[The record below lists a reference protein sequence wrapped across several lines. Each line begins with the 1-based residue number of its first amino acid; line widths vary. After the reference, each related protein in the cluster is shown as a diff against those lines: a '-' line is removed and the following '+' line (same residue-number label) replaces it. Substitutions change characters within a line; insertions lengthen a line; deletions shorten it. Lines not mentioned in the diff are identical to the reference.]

1 MEENKKKEVKGTQ
14 EKKKLWETL
23 PVRNCMLMCLAGL
36 YILYTGYR
44 LCKNVIDGV
53 EGASFGFF
61 IVGVVFLVLAVG
73 MLYVG
78 ILAGLYILY
87 TGYRLCKNV
96 IDGVEGASFGFFI
109 VGVVFLVLAV
119 GMLYVGIR
127 GVLADDKKQK
137 AEAAAAKEAAK
148 AEKAEEISE
157 TEEKQ
162 NEAEKAAKEPKEK
175 GKMSIKDRANLAG
188 RLAEEESEEEV

>member
-1 MEENKKKEVKGTQ
+1 MEENKKEEVKGTQ

-23 PVRNCMLMCLAGL
+23 PVRSCMLMC
-36 YILYTGYR
+36 
-44 LCKNVIDGV
+44 
-53 EGASFGFF
+53 
-61 IVGVVFLVLAVG
+61 
-73 MLYVG
+73 
-78 ILAGLYILY
+78 LAGLYILY

-148 AEKAEEISE
+148 AEEVEGISEAEENNG
-157 TEEKQ
+157 T
-162 NEAEKAAKEPKEK
+162 EKAAEESKATVEEPKEK
-175 GKMSIKDRANLAG
+175 GKMSIRDRANLAG

>member
-1 MEENKKKEVKGTQ
+1 MEENKKEETKETQ
-14 EKKKLWETL
+14 KKKKLWEMI
-23 PVRNCMLMCLAGL
+23 PVRSCMLMC
-36 YILYTGYR
+36 
-44 LCKNVIDGV
+44 
-53 EGASFGFF
+53 
-61 IVGVVFLVLAVG
+61 
-73 MLYVG
+73 
-78 ILAGLYILY
+78 LAGLYILY

-148 AEKAEEISE
+148 AEEAEEISE
-157 TEEKQ
+157 AEEK
-162 NEAEKAAKEPKEK
+162 NGAEKAAEEPKEK
-175 GKMSIKDRANLAG
+175 GKMSIRDRANLAG

>member
-1 MEENKKKEVKGTQ
+1 MEENKKEEVKGTQ

-23 PVRNCMLMCLAGL
+23 PVRSCMLMC
-36 YILYTGYR
+36 
-44 LCKNVIDGV
+44 
-53 EGASFGFF
+53 
-61 IVGVVFLVLAVG
+61 
-73 MLYVG
+73 
-78 ILAGLYILY
+78 LAGLYILY

-137 AEAAAAKEAAK
+137 EETAAAKEAAK
-148 AEKAEEISE
+148 AEEAEEISE
-157 TEEKQ
+157 AEEK
-162 NEAEKAAKEPKEK
+162 NGAEKAAEEPKEK
-175 GKMSIKDRANLAG
+175 GKNVHKGQSKSG
-188 RLAEEESEEEV
+188 RTTCRRRV

>member
-1 MEENKKKEVKGTQ
+1 MEENKKEETKETQ
-14 EKKKLWETL
+14 KKKKLWEMI
-23 PVRNCMLMCLAGL
+23 PVRSCMLMC
-36 YILYTGYR
+36 
-44 LCKNVIDGV
+44 
-53 EGASFGFF
+53 
-61 IVGVVFLVLAVG
+61 
-73 MLYVG
+73 
-78 ILAGLYILY
+78 LAGLYILY

-137 AEAAAAKEAAK
+137 EETAAAKEAAK
-148 AEKAEEISE
+148 AEEAEEISE
-157 TEEKQ
+157 AEEK
-162 NEAEKAAKEPKEK
+162 NGAEKAAEEPKEK
-175 GKMSIKDRANLAG
+175 GKMSIRDRANLAG

>member
-1 MEENKKKEVKGTQ
+1 MEENKKEEVKGTQ

-23 PVRNCMLMCLAGL
+23 PVRSCMLMC
-36 YILYTGYR
+36 
-44 LCKNVIDGV
+44 
-53 EGASFGFF
+53 
-61 IVGVVFLVLAVG
+61 
-73 MLYVG
+73 
-78 ILAGLYILY
+78 LAGLYILY

-137 AEAAAAKEAAK
+137 AEAAALKE
-148 AEKAEEISE
+148 AEKAEK
-157 TEEKQ
+157 TEELSEKEEPEKEME
-162 NEAEKAAKEPKEK
+162 NAEEGKKTT

>member
-1 MEENKKKEVKGTQ
+1 MEENKKEEVKGTQ

-23 PVRNCMLMCLAGL
+23 PVRSCMLMC
-36 YILYTGYR
+36 
-44 LCKNVIDGV
+44 
-53 EGASFGFF
+53 
-61 IVGVVFLVLAVG
+61 
-73 MLYVG
+73 
-78 ILAGLYILY
+78 LAGLYILY

-137 AEAAAAKEAAK
+137 AEAAVAKEAAK
-148 AEKAEEISE
+148 AEEVEEISE
-157 TEEKQ
+157 AEEK
-162 NEAEKAAKEPKEK
+162 NGAEKAAEESKETVEEPKEK
-175 GKMSIKDRANLAG
+175 GKMSIRDRANLAG

>member
-1 MEENKKKEVKGTQ
+1 MEENKKEETKETQ
-14 EKKKLWETL
+14 KKKKLWEMI
-23 PVRNCMLMCLAGL
+23 PVRSCMFMSLGGL
-36 YILYTGYR
+36 YILYMGYR
-44 LCKNVIDGV
+44 LCKNVINGVDG
-53 EGASFGFF
+53 GDIGFF
-61 IVGVVFLVLAVG
+61 IVGAVFL
-73 MLYVG
+73 
-78 ILAGLYILY
+78 
-87 TGYRLCKNV
+87 
-96 IDGVEGASFGFFI
+96 I
-109 VGVVFLVLAV
+109 VGA

-162 NEAEKAAKEPKEK
+162 NEAEKAAEEPKEK
-175 GKMSIKDRANLAG
+175 GKMSIRDRANLAG

>member
-1 MEENKKKEVKGTQ
+1 MEENKKEEVKGTQ

-78 ILAGLYILY
+78 I
-87 TGYRLCKNV
+87 
-96 IDGVEGASFGFFI
+96 
-109 VGVVFLVLAV
+109 
-119 GMLYVGIR
+119 R

-148 AEKAEEISE
+148 AEEAEEISE
-157 TEEKQ
+157 AKEK
-162 NEAEKAAKEPKEK
+162 NGAEKAAEEPKET
-175 GKMSIKDRANLAG
+175 GKMSIRDRANLAG

>member
-1 MEENKKKEVKGTQ
+1 MEENKKEEVKGTQ

-23 PVRNCMLMCLAGL
+23 PVRSCMLMC
-36 YILYTGYR
+36 
-44 LCKNVIDGV
+44 
-53 EGASFGFF
+53 
-61 IVGVVFLVLAVG
+61 
-73 MLYVG
+73 
-78 ILAGLYILY
+78 LAGLYILY

-148 AEKAEEISE
+148 AEEAEEISE
-157 TEEKQ
+157 AEEK
-162 NEAEKAAKEPKEK
+162 NGAEKAAEEPKET
-175 GKMSIKDRANLAG
+175 GKMSIRDRANLAG

>member
-1 MEENKKKEVKGTQ
+1 MEENKKEEVKGTQ

-78 ILAGLYILY
+78 I
-87 TGYRLCKNV
+87 
-96 IDGVEGASFGFFI
+96 
-109 VGVVFLVLAV
+109 
-119 GMLYVGIR
+119 R

-137 AEAAAAKEAAK
+137 AEAAAAKEAAN
-148 AEKAEEISE
+148 AEEAEEISE

-162 NEAEKAAKEPKEK
+162 NEAEKAAEEPKET
-175 GKMSIKDRANLAG
+175 GKMSIRDRANLAG

>member
-1 MEENKKKEVKGTQ
+1 MEENKKEEVKGTQ

-23 PVRNCMLMCLAGL
+23 PVRSCMLMC
-36 YILYTGYR
+36 
-44 LCKNVIDGV
+44 
-53 EGASFGFF
+53 
-61 IVGVVFLVLAVG
+61 
-73 MLYVG
+73 
-78 ILAGLYILY
+78 LAGLYILY

-148 AEKAEEISE
+148 AEEVEEISE
-157 TEEKQ
+157 AEEK
-162 NEAEKAAKEPKEK
+162 NGTEKAA
-175 GKMSIKDRANLAG
+175 
-188 RLAEEESEEEV
+188 EESKAK

>member
-78 ILAGLYILY
+78 I
-87 TGYRLCKNV
+87 
-96 IDGVEGASFGFFI
+96 
-109 VGVVFLVLAV
+109 
-119 GMLYVGIR
+119 R

-148 AEKAEEISE
+148 AEEAEEISE
-157 TEEKQ
+157 AEEK
-162 NEAEKAAKEPKEK
+162 NGAEKGAEEPKK
-175 GKMSIKDRANLAG
+175 TGKMSIRDRANLAG

>member
-1 MEENKKKEVKGTQ
+1 MEENKKEEVKGTQ

-23 PVRNCMLMCLAGL
+23 PVRSCMLMC
-36 YILYTGYR
+36 
-44 LCKNVIDGV
+44 
-53 EGASFGFF
+53 
-61 IVGVVFLVLAVG
+61 
-73 MLYVG
+73 
-78 ILAGLYILY
+78 LAGLYILY

-162 NEAEKAAKEPKEK
+162 NEAEKAAEEPKEK
-175 GKMSIKDRANLAG
+175 GKMSIRDRANLAG

>member
-23 PVRNCMLMCLAGL
+23 PVRNCMLMC
-36 YILYTGYR
+36 
-44 LCKNVIDGV
+44 
-53 EGASFGFF
+53 
-61 IVGVVFLVLAVG
+61 
-73 MLYVG
+73 
-78 ILAGLYILY
+78 LAGLYILY

-162 NEAEKAAKEPKEK
+162 NEAEKAAEEPKEK
-175 GKMSIKDRANLAG
+175 GKMSIRDRANLAG

>member
-1 MEENKKKEVKGTQ
+1 MEENKKEEVKGTQ

-23 PVRNCMLMCLAGL
+23 PVRSCMLMC
-36 YILYTGYR
+36 
-44 LCKNVIDGV
+44 
-53 EGASFGFF
+53 
-61 IVGVVFLVLAVG
+61 
-73 MLYVG
+73 
-78 ILAGLYILY
+78 LAGLYILY

-148 AEKAEEISE
+148 AEEVEGIPEAEEKNG
-157 TEEKQ
+157 T
-162 NEAEKAAKEPKEK
+162 EKAAEESKATVEEPKEK
-175 GKMSIKDRANLAG
+175 GKMSIRDRANLAG